1 VDCLARSHLTG
12 LLTFFSQALLAP
24 KKAPPPSAHSRS
36 NQNKPLGLCGSRPL
50 NIHKIKTF
58 LPDIKDILVDNK
70 T

>member
-1 VDCLARSHLTG
+1 MDCLARSHLTG

-36 NQNKPLGLCGSRPL
+36 NQNKPLGLCGFCPQDI
-50 NIHKIKTF
+50 NKIKTL
-58 LPDIKDILVDNK
+58 LPDIKDILVDNN